1 MNKQKSHVYFGITLP
16 VPSRRDY
23 IRNSVPTSGL
33 EYNASRSSFP
43 LSVLHIMKD
52 FMYFLP
58 LSQSFIWCL
67 MIQKNFCIYL
77 KTKAMILV
85 TNAGLV

>member
-1 MNKQKSHVYFGITLP
+1 MNRQKSQLYFRITLP
-16 VPSRRDY
+16 VPSHRGY
-23 IRNSVPTSGL
+23 IRNSVPTLGL
-33 EYNASRSSFP
+33 QYDASHSSFP
-43 LSVLHIMKD
+43 PSVLHIMKA

-58 LSQSFIWCL
+58 LSQSFIWYL